1 MEQEYQEY
9 EDNYFLKKL
18 NSLDRINREDVF
30 TEVDNYNSVDITDEN
45 ETVTDKTANYNPN
58 QPWGQNDN
66 NDIVINVIDN
76 SYWNNFYGYGYY
88 NNWRYR
94 NWGYRGYDWRFRG
107 YDWGLNDYNWG
118 FNGFG
123 WNQNPFGILIKT
135 IMLGIKIITIHTT
148 NNLTT
153 IGLETLIEMAT
164 IGKIPPI
171 VQTLITEDERLATLL
186 TKKTN
191 LLIQE
196 LQEEEVVRKLIKN
209 WKKQ

>member
-1 MEQEYQEY
+1 M
-9 EDNYFLKKL
+9 
-18 NSLDRINREDVF
+18 
-30 TEVDNYNSVDITDEN
+30 ITTGGSMVSDGI
-45 ETVTDKTANYNPN
+45 K
-58 QPWGQNDN
+58 
-66 NDIVINVIDN
+66 I
-76 SYWNNFYGYGYY
+76 
-88 NNWRYR
+88 
-94 NWGYRGYDWRFRG
+94 
-107 YDWGLNDYNWG
+107 L
-118 FNGFG
+118 
-123 WNQNPFGILIKT
+123 FGILIKT

-164 IGKIPPI
+164 IGKISPI

-186 TKKTN
+186 TKKTT